1 MPCNDFI
8 FSEEL
13 PPRSRLPRAWFGPVR
28 CAGGRTRPRPRSPQV
43 AAASGR
49 KGLAAGEGLGLPK
62 PGGGDRSA
70 ETAGLGGLSSR
81 APPPSIPERGEAR
94 VRGRFATPRA
104 DAGGGPADRSGRTLP
119 GAPARRNPVPGL
131 RPAAQ
136 CALPAAWPWPPGP
149 CPSRAAGH
157 PRRGQWRPRGPAPRR
172 SQPATPSAFQAL
184 GASPSPRET
193 LYLPPPPPPS
203 RRRYPWRLG
212 TVPSSGP
219 RGCLPS
225 VRVLPAAERALGL
238 NPASLEEEEE
248 EEGQSGLARTA
259 SPYSPFNSLVL
270 SCCGSSRP
278 LLPSPAGPS
287 PPRLRGAAVAAA
299 AAATFSCNTP
309 SLLSS
314 R

>member
-1 MPCNDFI
+1 M
-8 FSEEL
+8 
-13 PPRSRLPRAWFGPVR
+13 
-28 CAGGRTRPRPRSPQV
+28 
-43 AAASGR
+43 
-49 KGLAAGEGLGLPK
+49 
-62 PGGGDRSA
+62 
-70 ETAGLGGLSSR
+70 
-81 APPPSIPERGEAR
+81 
-94 VRGRFATPRA
+94 RGRFATPRA
-104 DAGGGPADRSGRTLP
+104 DAGGGPAGRSCRTLP
-119 GAPARRNPVPGL
+119 GALARRNPVPGL

-149 CPSRAAGH
+149 YPSQAAGH

-184 GASPSPRET
+184 GASSPSPRET

-299 AAATFSCNTP
+299 AAATFSRNTP